1 MLGFIVGVLDL
12 LLGVLRPAVFMA
24 GTLAAVA
31 AVVSYSVRTRKISP
45 FSPVARFTRD
55 KVDPWL
61 IAPMERRIVR
71 AGGTP
76 YAAPWWALAAVIV
89 GGLVLL
95 SAVGFLRDQ
104 LMMLAYMSGSAASL
118 AALLVRWTC
127 SILRLALFAR
137 VISSW
142 VGGSP
147 YSKWW
152 RWSYVLTEWFLA
164 PLRQVLARQML
175 PVPLRQP
182 PQLYR
187 CERSVAGPR
196 PCRRRPPTPR

>member
-104 LMMLAYMSGSAASL
+104 LLMLAYMSGSTASL

-164 PLRQVLARQML
+164 PLRQVIPTIGMIDITVLIAYFGL
-175 PVPLRQP
+175 GILESVITSALR
-182 PQLYR
+182 
-187 CERSVAGPR
+187 
-196 PCRRRPPTPR
+196 

>member
-95 SAVGFLRDQ
+95 STVGFLRDQ
-104 LMMLAYMSGSAASL
+104 LMMLAYMSGSTASL

-164 PLRQVLARQML
+164 PLRQVIPTIGMIDITVLIAYFGL
-175 PVPLRQP
+175 GILESVITSALR
-182 PQLYR
+182 
-187 CERSVAGPR
+187 
-196 PCRRRPPTPR
+196 

>member
-24 GTLAAVA
+24 GALTAVA
-31 AVVSYSVRTRKISP
+31 AAVSYSVRTRKISP
-45 FSPVARFTRD
+45 FSPVARVTRD

-164 PLRQVLARQML
+164 PLRQVIPTIGMIDITVLIAYFGL
-175 PVPLRQP
+175 GILESVITSALR
-182 PQLYR
+182 
-187 CERSVAGPR
+187 
-196 PCRRRPPTPR
+196 

>member
-24 GTLAAVA
+24 GALTAVA
-31 AVVSYSVRTRKISP
+31 AAVSYSVRTRKISP
-45 FSPVARFTRD
+45 FSPVARVTRD

-76 YAAPWWALAAVIV
+76 YAAPWWALAVVIV

-118 AALLVRWTC
+118 AALLVRWTF

-164 PLRQVLARQML
+164 PLRQVIPTIGMIDITVLIAYFGL
-175 PVPLRQP
+175 GILESVITSALR
-182 PQLYR
+182 
-187 CERSVAGPR
+187 
-196 PCRRRPPTPR
+196 

>member
-24 GTLAAVA
+24 GALTAVA

-164 PLRQVLARQML
+164 PLRQVIPTLGMIDIMVLIAYFGL
-175 PVPLRQP
+175 GILESVITSALR
-182 PQLYR
+182 
-187 CERSVAGPR
+187 
-196 PCRRRPPTPR
+196 

>member
-24 GTLAAVA
+24 GASTAVA

-104 LMMLAYMSGSAASL
+104 LMMLAYMSGSTASL

-164 PLRQVLARQML
+164 PLRQVIPTIGMIDITVLIAYFGL
-175 PVPLRQP
+175 GILESVITSALR
-182 PQLYR
+182 
-187 CERSVAGPR
+187 
-196 PCRRRPPTPR
+196 

>member
-24 GTLAAVA
+24 GALTAVA
-31 AVVSYSVRTRKISP
+31 AAVSYSVRTRKISP

-76 YAAPWWALAAVIV
+76 YAAPWWALAVVIV

-164 PLRQVLARQML
+164 PLRQVIPTIGMIDITVLIAYFGHGIL
-175 PVPLRQP
+175 ESVITSALR
-182 PQLYR
+182 
-187 CERSVAGPR
+187 
-196 PCRRRPPTPR
+196 

>member
-24 GTLAAVA
+24 GALTAVA

-95 SAVGFLRDQ
+95 SAVGFLHDQ

-164 PLRQVLARQML
+164 PLRQVIPTIGMIDITVLIAYFGL
-175 PVPLRQP
+175 GILESVITSALR
-182 PQLYR
+182 
-187 CERSVAGPR
+187 
-196 PCRRRPPTPR
+196 

>member
-24 GTLAAVA
+24 GALTAVA

-45 FSPVARFTRD
+45 FSPVARVTRD

-164 PLRQVLARQML
+164 PLRQVIPTIGMIDITVLIAYFGL
-175 PVPLRQP
+175 GILESVITSALR
-182 PQLYR
+182 
-187 CERSVAGPR
+187 
-196 PCRRRPPTPR
+196 

>member
-24 GTLAAVA
+24 GALTAVA

-76 YAAPWWALAAVIV
+76 YAAPWWALAVVIV

-152 RWSYVLTEWFLA
+152 RWSYELTEWFMA
-164 PLRQVLARQML
+164 PLRQVIPTIGMIDITVLIAYFGL
-175 PVPLRQP
+175 GILESVITSALR
-182 PQLYR
+182 
-187 CERSVAGPR
+187 
-196 PCRRRPPTPR
+196 

>member
-24 GTLAAVA
+24 GALTAVA
-31 AVVSYSVRTRKISP
+31 AAVSYSVRTRKISP

-76 YAAPWWALAAVIV
+76 YAAPWWALAVVIV

-152 RWSYVLTEWFLA
+152 RWNLGVGDYLGPALTT
-164 PLRQVLARQML
+164 VAR
-175 PVPLRQP
+175 V
-182 PQLYR
+182 
-187 CERSVAGPR
+187 
-196 PCRRRPPTPR
+196 

>member
-1 MLGFIVGVLDL
+1 MNVLDL
-12 LLGVLRPAVFMA
+12 LLGVLRPAVFVA
-24 GTLAAVA
+24 GALAAVA

-45 FSPVARFTRD
+45 FSPFARIIRD

-61 IAPMERRIVR
+61 ITPMERRIMR

-95 SAVGFLRDQ
+95 SAVGFIRDQ
-104 LMMLAYMSGSAASL
+104 LMMLAMMSSSGASL
-118 AALLVRWTC
+118 AALLVHWTF
-127 SILRLALFAR
+127 SILKLALFAR

-142 VGGSP
+142 VGGSA

-152 RWSYVLTEWFLA
+152 RWSYVLTEWFLG
-164 PLRQVLARQML
+164 PMRQVIPTIGMIDITVIIAYFGLGIL
-175 PVPLRQP
+175 
-182 PQLYR
+182 
-187 CERSVAGPR
+187 ESVITSALI
-196 PCRRRPPTPR
+196 

>member
-1 MLGFIVGVLDL
+1 MLGSVVNILDL
-12 LLGVLRPAVFMA
+12 LLGVLRPAVFVA
-24 GTLAAVA
+24 GALAAVA

-45 FSPVARFTRD
+45 FSPFARLIRD

-61 IAPMERRIVR
+61 ITPMERRIMR

-95 SAVGFLRDQ
+95 SAVGFIRDQ
-104 LMMLAYMSGSAASL
+104 LMMLAMMSSSGASL
-118 AALLVRWTC
+118 AALLVHWTF
-127 SILRLALFAR
+127 SVLKLALFAR

-142 VGGSP
+142 VGGSA

-152 RWSYVLTEWFLA
+152 RWSYVLTEWFLG
-164 PLRQVLARQML
+164 PMRQVIPTIGMIDITVIIAYFGLGIL
-175 PVPLRQP
+175 
-182 PQLYR
+182 
-187 CERSVAGPR
+187 ESVITSALI
-196 PCRRRPPTPR
+196 

>member
-24 GTLAAVA
+24 GALTAVA

-95 SAVGFLRDQ
+95 STVGFLRDQ
-104 LMMLAYMSGSAASL
+104 LMMLAYMSGSTASL

-164 PLRQVLARQML
+164 PLRQVIPTIGMIDITVLIAYFGL
-175 PVPLRQP
+175 GILESVITSALR
-182 PQLYR
+182 
-187 CERSVAGPR
+187 
-196 PCRRRPPTPR
+196 

>member
-24 GTLAAVA
+24 GALTAVA
-31 AVVSYSVRTRKISP
+31 AAVSYSVRTRKISP

-152 RWSYVLTEWFLA
+152 RWSYVLTEWLLA
-164 PLRQVLARQML
+164 PLRQVIPTIGMIDITVLIAYFGL
-175 PVPLRQP
+175 GILESVITSALR
-182 PQLYR
+182 
-187 CERSVAGPR
+187 
-196 PCRRRPPTPR
+196 

>member
-1 MLGFIVGVLDL
+1 MLGSVVNVLDL
-12 LLGVLRPAVFMA
+12 LLGVLRPAVFVA
-24 GTLAAVA
+24 GALAAVA

-45 FSPVARFTRD
+45 FSPFARIIRD

-61 IAPMERRIVR
+61 ITPMERRIMR

-95 SAVGFLRDQ
+95 SAVGFIRDQ
-104 LMMLAYMSGSAASL
+104 LMMLAMMSSSGASL
-118 AALLVRWTC
+118 AALLVHWTF
-127 SILRLALFAR
+127 SILKLALFAR

-142 VGGSP
+142 VGGSA

-152 RWSYVLTEWFLA
+152 RWSYVLTEWFLG
-164 PLRQVLARQML
+164 PMRQVIPTIGMIDITVIIAYFGLGIL
-175 PVPLRQP
+175 
-182 PQLYR
+182 
-187 CERSVAGPR
+187 ESVITSALI
-196 PCRRRPPTPR
+196 

>member
-24 GTLAAVA
+24 GALTAVA
-31 AVVSYSVRTRKISP
+31 AAVSYSVRTRKISP
-45 FSPVARFTRD
+45 FSPVARVTRD

-76 YAAPWWALAAVIV
+76 YAAPWWALAVVIV

-164 PLRQVLARQML
+164 PLRQVIPTIGMIDITVLIAYFGL
-175 PVPLRQP
+175 GILESVITSALR
-182 PQLYR
+182 
-187 CERSVAGPR
+187 
-196 PCRRRPPTPR
+196 